1 MNIKSA
7 RKPGV
12 IVSEIEL
19 LKETHDGG
27 FLLVEGDSDSK
38 FWKHHVDKERC
49 NIRIAG
55 NKPSVLGAAKKL
67 DEKQDL
73 SSMGI
78 VDADFDRVNEIDY
91 GIGRVVMTDHHD
103 LEMLLVK
110 SRALERVL
118 CSFIDE
124 DALSKFESKQ
134 QDNILN
140 YVLSVSLIWGRLRY
154 LHIVEKCSFEFDFSP
169 HKYISK
175 NPCLRVNTE
184 DLYADFC
191 LYTDLCMPSSILPS
205 ALYEKLLLVPTEPL
219 EDMIQGH
226 DLLEVLFI
234 VLREVGCEKTIRS
247 GGDFSPLLHLGFHSA
262 DLYKTKMFQSL
273 KQLDVTWNLNM
284 LPDCA

>member
-38 FWKHHVDKERC
+38 FWKHHVDKKRC

-118 CSFIDE
+118 CGFVNE
-124 DALSKFESKQ
+124 DALSGFENKQ
-134 QDNILN
+134 KDSILD
-140 YVLSVSLIWGRLRY
+140 YVLSISLIWGRLRY
-154 LHIVEKCSFEFDFSP
+154 LHVIEQYSFEFDFSP
-169 HKYISK
+169 YKYIPK
-175 NPCLRVNTE
+175 NSSLQVNV
-184 DLYADFC
+184 DNLYSDFC
-191 LYTDLCMPSSILPS
+191 IKSTIPLSVLH
-205 ALYEKLLLVPTEPL
+205 EKLLVVPTEPL

-234 VLREVGCEKTIRS
+234 VLREIGCEKTIKK
-247 GGDFSPLLHLGFHSA
+247 GNDLSPLLHLAFHSD
-262 DLYKTKMFQSL
+262 DLCKTTMFQSL
-273 KQLDVTWNLNM
+273 KQLDTTWNLNM

>member
-1 MNIKSA
+1 MNLKGA
-7 RKPGV
+7 KKPGV

-38 FWKHHVDKERC
+38 FLKLHVDRKRC

-55 NKPSVLGAAKKL
+55 SKTSVLGAAKKL
-67 DEKQDL
+67 DEKQD
-73 SSMGI
+73 SVSIGI
-78 VDADFDRVNEIDY
+78 IDADFDRVKGVDH
-91 GIGRVVMTDHHD
+91 GISRLVMTDHHD

-110 SRALERVL
+110 SSALKRVL
-118 CSFIDE
+118 NRLVDE
-124 DALSKFESKQ
+124 DALNKFESKQ

-140 YVLSVSLIWGRLRY
+140 YVLSLSLIWGRLRY
-154 LHIVEKCSFEFDFSP
+154 LHISEQCSFKFEFSP

-175 NPCLRVNTE
+175 DFPLWVNV
-184 DLYADFC
+184 DGLYVDFC
-191 LYTDLCMPSSILPS
+191 RQSTMPLSV
-205 ALYEKLLLVPTEPL
+205 LYEKLLIVPTEPL

-234 VLREVGCEKTIRS
+234 VLREIGCEKTIRN
-247 GGDFSPLLHLGFHSA
+247 GGDLSPLLHLAFHSD
-262 DLYKTKMFQSL
+262 DLCKTKMFQSL
-273 KQLDVTWNLNM
+273 KQLDTTWSLKM